1 MRSVQSGV
9 ALAAVLGGLMAVCGC
24 SGISSTVPL
33 GKPVSVDQAKG
44 LAGVWLGPEGDP
56 IYVHHLGENRL
67 KLAVIDWDSAKSK
80 HRVEQL
86 DCLVTQDD
94 DQMYVNLL
102 SGPEAGQFM
111 PCSFAR
117 IATSEGDQLLVAAPR
132 IETFAEAVADGLI
145 AGKVTH
151 DDRGTQVALTPEG
164 SQFDDFVT
172 PSKAASQFTIEK
184 PLVLRRIKRSEDK
197 QK

>member
-1 MRSVQSGV
+1 MRSLQRAV

-33 GKPVSVDQAKG
+33 GKPVSADQAKS

-67 KLAVIDWDSAKSK
+67 KVAAINWDSTKSK
-80 HRVEQL
+80 HRVEEL
-86 DCLVTQDD
+86 DCLVTQDG

-102 SGPEAGQFM
+102 SGPADGNFL

-117 IATSEGDQLLVAAPR
+117 IATSEGDQLLITAPQ

-164 SQFDDFVT
+164 SQLDDFVA
-172 PSKAASQFTIEK
+172 PSKAAEQFTIEK

-197 QK
+197 